1 MQVGVALGL
10 LYTYLGPPVT
20 SALIGV
26 AGVMVFVLL
35 GTRRNNRY
43 QFSLMKERD
52 QRMKATNEMLNY
64 MRVIKFQAWEE
75 HFNARIGRFRRL
87 EFGWLS
93 RFMYSISGNII
104 ALWSAPVVVSAL
116 VFATCVLAGVRLD
129 AGLVFTATSFFKILQ
144 EPMRNFPQAM
154 IQASQA
160 MISLQRLDSYM
171 TSAELDEGSVERD
184 PAAAS
189 GGMAVQVKDGV
200 FAWDDEVDAG
210 QEVLRGIDLDIRTG
224 ALAAVVGMVGSGKS
238 SLLGCILGE
247 MRKFSGKVRTLHA

>member
-10 LYTYLGPPVT
+10 LYTYLGPPAT
-20 SALIGV
+20 SALVGV

-75 HFNARIGRFRRL
+75 HFNARIGRFRRR

-93 RFMYSISGNII
+93 RFMYSISGNMI

-116 VFATCVLAGVRLD
+116 VFATCVLAGGVRLD
-129 AGLVFTATSFFKILQ
+129 ALDGRAMLRARPGLFLAGEMLDWEAPTGGYLLQ
-144 EPMRNFPQAM
+144 GAFAGGR
-154 IQASQA
+154 
-160 MISLQRLDSYM
+160 
-171 TSAELDEGSVERD
+171 
-184 PAAAS
+184 AAAAGMLDWLHETGGCS
-189 GGMAVQVKDGV
+189 GPLLSGFRS
-200 FAWDDEVDAG
+200 FARWRR
-210 QEVLRGIDLDIRTG
+210 L
-224 ALAAVVGMVGSGKS
+224 
-238 SLLGCILGE
+238 
-247 MRKFSGKVRTLHA
+247 